1 MIYHHVHELIGQTP
15 LLELALPTPNQSRIL
30 AKLEFLNP
38 GGSVKDRLGQMI
50 IEGGIAAGD
59 ILPGQTTIIEPTAGN
74 TGIGLAL
81 AAQRYHLP
89 LKLVVPAKFSQE
101 KQTLMRALGAEII
114 NTPSELGM
122 TGATQ
127 KAYELAAQVPG
138 SYVPNQFNNPL
149 NPAAY
154 QRTLGPEILAALGAE
169 PITAFVAGAG
179 TGGTFV
185 GTAQALQ
192 AAQPDVY
199 TVAVE
204 PAGSI
209 LNGGPAHPH
218 RTEGIGVEQRP
229 PFFDQVRVDQVQTI
243 SDDAAFSEVKRVAR
257 ELGLL
262 IGSSSGAALAA
273 SLAVAE
279 QLPAHA
285 TIVTIFPDGS
295 DRYLSEGI
303 YD

>member
-15 LLELALPTPNQSRIL
+15 LLELALPTPNQNRIL

-101 KQTLMRALGAEII
+101 KQTLMRAPGAEII

-127 KAYELAAQVPG
+127 KAYELAAQIPG

-149 NPAAY
+149 NPSGLPAHV
-154 QRTLGPEILAALGAE
+154 RTGNSGGFRGGTNHGFCRRRRHRRDLRGDGASLTSGP
-169 PITAFVAGAG
+169 AGYLYRGGG
-179 TGGTFV
+179 TGGF
-185 GTAQALQ
+185 
-192 AAQPDVY
+192 DFKR
-199 TVAVE
+199 
-204 PAGSI
+204 
-209 LNGGPAHPH
+209 GPRSP
-218 RTEGIGVEQRP
+218 T
-229 PFFDQVRVDQVQTI
+229 
-243 SDDAAFSEVKRVAR
+243 
-257 ELGLL
+257 
-262 IGSSSGAALAA
+262 
-273 SLAVAE
+273 
-279 QLPAHA
+279 
-285 TIVTIFPDGS
+285 PDGR
-295 DRYLSEGI
+295 DWGGTTATVL
-303 YD
+303 

>member
-179 TGGTFV
+179 TGGTFA
-185 GTAQALQ
+185 GTAKALQ

-243 SDDAAFSEVKRVAR
+243 SDDAAFSEVKRAAR

-285 TIVTIFPDGS
+285 TIITIFPDGS